1 MVDRGKLSS
10 REYKWKDGERKN
22 EDRNKK
28 KLSQRMYETVANKW
42 NESSSTIMFIHIIT
56 NQSSTAT
63 LPEIR
68 DMGT

>member
-1 MVDRGKLSS
+1 
-10 REYKWKDGERKN
+10 
-22 EDRNKK
+22 
-28 KLSQRMYETVANKW
+28 MYETVANKW
-42 NESSSTIMFIHIIT
+42 NESSSTIIFIHIIT